1 MITNQISILTEEQ
14 LDDAVDQLVEA
25 VEEYMDTYSHDAD
38 DVDTNMVIGVAEE
51 LGVNPTPQVVDVV
64 VYRVQQICS

>member
-1 MITNQISILTEEQ
+1 MLNNISILTEDQ

-25 VEEYMDTYSHDAD
+25 VEEYVETYNHDVD
-38 DVDTNMVIGVAEE
+38 DIDTNMVIGVAEG

-64 VYRVQQICS
+64 VYRVQQILS

>member
-1 MITNQISILTEEQ
+1 MLNNISILTDEQ

-25 VEEYMDTYSHDAD
+25 VEGYVDTYDHDTD
-38 DVDTNMVIGVAEE
+38 DVNANMVIGIAEE

-64 VYRVQQICS
+64 VYRIQQMYS

>member
-1 MITNQISILTEEQ
+1 MLNNISILTEDQ

-25 VEEYMDTYSHDAD
+25 VEEHVEIYTHEVDDIDA
-38 DVDTNMVIGVAEE
+38 NMVIGIAEG

-64 VYRVQQICS
+64 VYRAQRILS